1 MDSRA
6 LRKSACSSS
15 KSHRVS
21 RAFTLVE
28 LLVVIAIIGI
38 LVALLLPAI
47 QAAREAARRN
57 QCQNNLKNIGLAFL
71 NHENTYGY
79 FPSGGWG
86 YRWTGDPDMGSGEK
100 QPGGWAFSILPFLEE
115 GNAFVAGAGLP
126 PAQKMQALLRQK
138 THPVS
143 IFYCPSRRQ
152 ATLSYG
158 PEDSINSAPAPGS
171 YVAKTD
177 YAANGGSHCPAE
189 GNPGWTEGPPL
200 TCAQQYPANPP
211 CNWGPYTNEAVVRA
225 MDGVVRPRLPVE
237 VNQITDGTSK
247 TLLAAEKYMFVE
259 HYASDNVQR
268 DGCSDNNS
276 LYQGYDW
283 DVVRWAN
290 AKPGLGRDY
299 TPQPDTFRDINCVVR
314 FGGPH
319 SGIFNSVLC
328 DGSVQALSYDM
339 ELTEFELLARRNDD
353 GQSKNAGSQTGRR

>member
-6 LRKSACSSS
+6 FRKLVRSSHPGRQF
-15 KSHRVS
+15 K
-21 RAFTLVE
+21 AFTLVE

-57 QCQNNLKNIGLAFL
+57 QCQNNLKQIGLAFL
-71 NHENTYGY
+71 NHENTHGY

-86 YRWTGDPDMGSGEK
+86 YLWTGDPDMGSGEK
-100 QPGGWAFSILPFLEE
+100 QPGGWSFSILPYLEE
-115 GNAFVAGAGLP
+115 GNAFVVGQGLP
-126 PAQKMQALLRQK
+126 QAQKMQALVKQK
-138 THPVS
+138 TTPVTV
-143 IFYCPSRRQ
+143 FYCPSRRP
-152 ATLSYG
+152 AALSYG
-158 PEDSINSAPAPGS
+158 PEESRNAAPAPGS

-177 YAANGGSHCPAE
+177 YAVNGGSHCPAE
-189 GNPGWTEGPPL
+189 GNPGWSQGPDLNCL
-200 TCAQQYPANPP
+200 TSYPN
-211 CNWGPYTNEAVVRA
+211 CNWGSYSDEAVVRA

-237 VNQITDGTSK
+237 ISQITDGTSK

-259 HYASDNVQR
+259 HYASDAVQR

-283 DVVRWAN
+283 DVVRWAS
-290 AKPGLGRDY
+290 AKTGLGRDY
-299 TPQPDTFRDINCVVR
+299 TPRPDTFRDTGCVVR

-328 DGSVQALSYDM
+328 DGSVQALSYEL

-353 GQSKNAGSQTGRR
+353 GQSKNAGTQTGRR